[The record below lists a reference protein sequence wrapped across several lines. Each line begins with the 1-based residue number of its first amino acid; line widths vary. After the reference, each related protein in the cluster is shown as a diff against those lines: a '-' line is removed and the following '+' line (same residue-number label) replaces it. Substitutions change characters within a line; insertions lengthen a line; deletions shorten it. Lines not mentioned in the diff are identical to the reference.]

1 MAFKNMARAKKTK
14 ATKAARKAVRRLNKY
29 DQSYHKHHRAKKTQ
43 SLEEIETLEA
53 ATRKARVE
61 ETQKRNSSS
70 QNWSGTRKRVKRGAD
85 WAQVRSNQVADA
97 HVPITEEE
105 AGELRHE
112 NGPSSTANCRVDSD
126 ASDPGDVACRP
137 NIDNDSS
144 SGDEEI
150 SIEES
155 VELEADSANGE
166 TEAEKIA
173 KAANRAAGQI
183 LYPTADLDRKTDK

>member
-97 HVPITEEE
+97 HEFFLPT
-105 AGELRHE
+105 
-112 NGPSSTANCRVDSD
+112 ST
-126 ASDPGDVACRP
+126 
-137 NIDNDSS
+137 
-144 SGDEEI
+144 
-150 SIEES
+150 
-155 VELEADSANGE
+155 
-166 TEAEKIA
+166 
-173 KAANRAAGQI
+173 NRC
-183 LYPTADLDRKTDK
+183 

>member
-97 HVPITEEE
+97 HEFFC
-105 AGELRHE
+105 RHRR
-112 NGPSSTANCRVDSD
+112 TD
-126 ASDPGDVACRP
+126 AKDMWKLWR
-137 NIDNDSS
+137 
-144 SGDEEI
+144 
-150 SIEES
+150 
-155 VELEADSANGE
+155 
-166 TEAEKIA
+166 T
-173 KAANRAAGQI
+173 
-183 LYPTADLDRKTDK
+183 Y